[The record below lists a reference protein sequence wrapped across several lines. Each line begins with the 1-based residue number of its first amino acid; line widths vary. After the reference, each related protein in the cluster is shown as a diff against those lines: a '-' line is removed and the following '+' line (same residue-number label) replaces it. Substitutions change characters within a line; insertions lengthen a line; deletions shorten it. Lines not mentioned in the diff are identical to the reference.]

1 MVSNNHNLLNLRKKQ
16 MPDHL
21 SHARR
26 YCTFAKKIF
35 SLLILLLLLSP
46 LTAQAQKHPCHSAS
60 DDLSGSLQVIMSR
73 GGAWTFMEQ
82 SSELR
87 EKSMLGLQIDGKLSR
102 VTVIFETLCNE
113 GKYPTKALYDDVLG
127 AIGDGRMIYN
137 LANSSDEKKL
147 EALNSLNQKL
157 DAILNKLSN

>member
-1 MVSNNHNLLNLRKKQ
+1 
-16 MPDHL
+16 MPNHL
-21 SHARR
+21 SHTQRR
-26 YCTFAKKIF
+26 YTFAKKIF
-35 SLLILLLLLSP
+35 ALLILMFLLSP

-60 DDLSGSLQVIMSR
+60 KDLSLSLQVIMGR

-102 VTVIFETLCNE
+102 VTVLFETLCNE
-113 GKYPTKALYDDVLG
+113 GKYPTKALYDDISG
-127 AIGDGRMIYN
+127 AIGDGRMVYN

-157 DAILNKLSN
+157 DAILSKLPN

>member
-1 MVSNNHNLLNLRKKQ
+1 
-16 MPDHL
+16 MPNHL
-21 SHARR
+21 SHTQR

-35 SLLILLLLLSP
+35 TFLVLLLLLSP
-46 LTAQAQKHPCHSAS
+46 LTVQAQKHPCHGAS
-60 DDLSGSLQVIMSR
+60 QDLNGSLQVIMGR
-73 GGAWTFMEQ
+73 GGLWTFMEQ

-102 VTVIFETLCNE
+102 VAVIFETLCNE
-113 GKYPTKALYDDVLG
+113 GKYPTKALYDDISG
-127 AIGDGRMIYN
+127 AIGDGRMVYN

-157 DAILNKLSN
+157 DAILSKLPN

>member
-1 MVSNNHNLLNLRKKQ
+1 
-16 MPDHL
+16 MPNHL
-21 SHARR
+21 SHTQRR
-26 YCTFAKKIF
+26 CTFAKKIF
-35 SLLILLLLLSP
+35 ALLILLFLLSP
-46 LTAQAQKHPCHSAS
+46 LTAQAQKHPCHGAS
-60 DDLSGSLQVIMSR
+60 EDLNGSLQVIMGR

-82 SSELR
+82 SLELK

-113 GKYPTKALYDDVLG
+113 GKYPTKAFYNDVSG

-147 EALNSLNQKL
+147 EALNGLNQKL